1 MLKGKKPPMI
11 QYQKTTSLQNQQWKL
26 NMQFK

>member
-11 QYQKTTSLQNQQWKL
+11 QYQKKTSLQNQQWKL